1 MPEDV
6 VPEKLHRF
14 IMQNVRSL
22 EQLEILLLVACDK
35 GAAWTVQ
42 SVYDVILSTKP
53 SVERWLDEF
62 TRLGFLGKEPG
73 EVSVYRFVAPDE
85 IARLTQEL
93 GQLYKAK
100 PVRVIEA
107 IFKADRN
114 PAQSFADAF
123 RLKPKD

>member
-1 MPEDV
+1 
-6 VPEKLHRF
+6 
-14 IMQNVRSL
+14 
-22 EQLEILLLVACDK
+22 LLVACDK